1 MIPLDSLVDSGEGV
15 VEVDIVIVML
25 EAPPPRPSKILTHY
39 VILMHHTICIV
50 HFYIPDLVE
59 VDIVIVMLEDID
71 VIIGGGSTEGITII

>member
-25 EAPPPRPSKILTHY
+25 EAPPPRPSKILTSIHY

-50 HFYIPDLVE
+50 QFIFT
-59 VDIVIVMLEDID
+59 VI
-71 VIIGGGSTEGITII
+71 